1 MPHIPQAQPA
11 LDMPESDFLRLLKNA
26 RFTIGVQYLRQ
37 LPIDEGFEVAF
48 TGRSNVGKSS
58 AINAITGRKS
68 LARTSKIPGRTQQ
81 LNFFELDENR
91 RIVDLPG
98 YGFAKAPTQ
107 ARRHWERL
115 VYEYLSNRQSLVGI
129 MSLMDIRHPLT
140 DLDRMMVNWSAEQ
153 GIPLH
158 VVLTKADKLRRGPAM
173 NALQRVRSVLNQS
186 GVNTSIQVFSSL
198 KLSGVNEARETL
210 AQWLD

>member
-1 MPHIPQAQPA
+1 MSYNSQAQPA
-11 LDMPESDFLRLLKNA
+11 QDMPESEFLRLLRNA
-26 RFTIGVQYLRQ
+26 HFTIGVQHLRQ

-81 LNFFELDENR
+81 LNFFELDEDR

-98 YGFAKAPTQ
+98 YGFAKAPVQ

-140 DLDRMMVNWSAEQ
+140 DLDTMMVNWAAEQ
-153 GIPLH
+153 GIALH
-158 VVLTKADKLRRGPAM
+158 IILTKADKLRRGPAM
-173 NALQRVRSVLNQS
+173 NTLQRVRSVLKQS
-186 GVNTSIQVFSSL
+186 GVNTSIQLFSSL
-198 KLSGVNEARETL
+198 KLNGVIEARVKL
-210 AQWLD
+210 AQWLV

>member
-1 MPHIPQAQPA
+1 MSYNSQAQPA
-11 LDMPESDFLRLLKNA
+11 QDMPESEFLRLLRNA
-26 RFTIGVQYLRQ
+26 HFTIGVQHLRQ

-81 LNFFELDENR
+81 LNFFELDEDR

-98 YGFAKAPTQ
+98 YGFAKAPVQ

-140 DLDRMMVNWSAEQ
+140 DLDTMMVNWSAEQ
-153 GIPLH
+153 GIALH
-158 VVLTKADKLRRGPAM
+158 IILTKADKLRRGPAM
-173 NALQRVRSVLNQS
+173 NTLQRVRSVLKQS
-186 GVNTSIQVFSSL
+186 GVNTSIQLFSSL
-198 KLSGVNEARETL
+198 KLNGVIEARVKL
-210 AQWLD
+210 AQWLV